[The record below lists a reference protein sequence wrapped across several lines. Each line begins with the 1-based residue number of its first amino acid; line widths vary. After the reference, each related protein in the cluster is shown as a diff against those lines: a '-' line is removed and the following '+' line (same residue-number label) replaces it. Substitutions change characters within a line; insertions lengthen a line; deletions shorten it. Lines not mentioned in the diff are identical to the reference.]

1 MKMILLGTGT
11 SQGIPCIGCDCAVCR
26 SKDRHDKRLRCSAY
40 VTHKN
45 KNGSTA
51 HILIDAGPEF
61 RIQAL
66 RHKIKA
72 VDAVLLTH
80 SHADHLHGLDDLR
93 IFRHTKSSDET
104 SLAKSQGLPV
114 YANKNTIK
122 DVADRFSYVF
132 RETLEGGG
140 KPNLHLI
147 DCKTL
152 KKNAMPDEF
161 GEICVT
167 PVKMMHG
174 AVKTT
179 GWILSCDGKD
189 NARHSIAYLTDCNNI
204 KNKSLKK
211 IRKSAGILE
220 HLVIDGLRIPGHSTH
235 FSFLEAFAV
244 ADKIG
249 AEHTWL
255 THITHLN
262 SHEQIK
268 EYISLHLN
276 EFPNLAKIV
285 KEGGSVSPAY
295 DGLILNI

>member
-104 SLAKSQGLPV
+104 SLAKSQRLPV

-132 RETLEGGG
+132 RETQEGGG

-276 EFPNLAKIV
+276 EFPNLVKIV

>member
-45 KNGSTA
+45 KDGSTA
-51 HILIDAGPEF
+51 HILIDTGPEF

-66 RHKIKA
+66 RLNIIS
-72 VDAVLLTH
+72 VVSVLLILFL
-80 SHADHLHGLDDLR
+80 ADLFNGLVVLR
-93 IFRHTKSSDET
+93 IFRDTLSCDEIADSKS
-104 SLAKSQGLPV
+104 AGLPV

-122 DVADRFSYVF
+122 DVKSRFSYIF
-132 RETLEGGG
+132 KETQEGGG

-152 KKNAMPDEF
+152 EENIQPQEF
-161 GEICVT
+161 GEIHVA

-179 GWILSCDGKD
+179 GWLLSCTGKD
-189 NARHSIAYLTDCNNI
+189 NLRHSIAYLTDCNGI
-204 KNKSLKK
+204 KNKSVKK
-211 IRKSAGILE
+211 IRDCAGTLD

-235 FSFLEAFAV
+235 FSFLEALTV

-249 AEHTWL
+249 AGHTWL

-262 SHEQIK
+262 THEQIK
-268 EYISLHLN
+268 EYIALHLN

-285 KEGGSVSPAY
+285 KDGGSVSPAY
-295 DGLILNI
+295 DGLTLKI

>member
-72 VDAVLLTH
+72 VDVVLLTH

-132 RETLEGGG
+132 RETQEGGG

-179 GWILSCDGKD
+179 GWILSCGGKD
-189 NARHSIAYLTDCNNI
+189 NVRHSIAYLTDCNNI

-235 FSFLEAFAV
+235 FSFLEALAV

-276 EFPNLAKIV
+276 EFPNLVKIV

>member
-40 VTHKN
+40 ATHKN
-45 KNGSTA
+45 KDGSTA
-51 HILIDAGPEF
+51 HILIDTGPEF

-66 RHKIKA
+66 RHKIKS
-72 VDAVLLTH
+72 VDSVLLTH

-104 SLAKSQGLPV
+104 ADSKSAGLPV

-122 DVADRFSYVF
+122 DVKSRFSYIF
-132 RETLEGGG
+132 NETQEGGG

-152 KKNAMPDEF
+152 EENIQPQEF
-161 GEICVT
+161 GEIHVA

-179 GWILSCDGKD
+179 GWLLSCTGKD
-189 NARHSIAYLTDCNNI
+189 NLRHSIAYLTDCNGI
-204 KNKSLKK
+204 KNKSVKK
-211 IRKSAGILE
+211 IRDCAGTLD

-235 FSFLEAFAV
+235 FSFLEALTV

-249 AEHTWL
+249 AGHTWL

-262 SHEQIK
+262 THEQIK
-268 EYISLHLN
+268 EYIALHLN

-285 KEGGSVSPAY
+285 KDGGSVSPAY
-295 DGLILNI
+295 DGLTLKI